1 MCLIAFV
8 GSIPKTTIFSRS
20 FKKKLQLIS
29 KIDTNATE
37 KVGLWLHELTG
48 EEIFDLEDWLRSG
61 VTLCK
66 VINAIKPGMIPR
78 YNERPIAIM
87 ELGSFREAN
96 TDKFI
101 NFFLKK
107 CISTDNIKMYLEAC
121 ERLVLFFLKM
131 KKKINQILN
140 KK

>member
-1 MCLIAFV
+1 MILCLIAFV
-8 GSIPKTTIFSRS
+8 GSIPKTTKKNNFFS
-20 FKKKLQLIS
+20 FVQKKLQLIS

-101 NFFLKK
+101 NFF
-107 CISTDNIKMYLEAC
+107 
-121 ERLVLFFLKM
+121 
-131 KKKINQILN
+131 
-140 KK
+140 